1 MNGAESHRKR
11 TDLAAERAHLL
22 LVQPA
27 TLDSYDW
34 LLVATL
40 VVEAHG
46 ALKNAQDA
54 DPAVCL
60 PILDTVI
67 EELREATANFADADF
82 LRATRSARRHKPS
95 LFAPLRQAT

>member
-1 MNGAESHRKR
+1 MDEAESHQERAA
-11 TDLAAERAHLL
+11 LAAERAHLL

-27 TLDSYDW
+27 TLDPHDW

-40 VVEAHG
+40 VVEADG

-54 DPAVCL
+54 DPSVCL

-67 EELREATANFADADF
+67 EELREATSNFSDAGF
-82 LRATRSARRHKPS
+82 LRATKSARRHNPS

>member
-1 MNGAESHRKR
+1 MDEAESHRKR
-11 TDLAAERAHLL
+11 AALAAERAHLL

-40 VVEAHG
+40 VIEAYG
-46 ALKNAQDA
+46 ALKNARDA
-54 DPAVCL
+54 DPVVRL

-67 EELREATANFADADF
+67 EELREATANFSDADF
-82 LRATRSARRHKPS
+82 LRATRSARRHNPS

>member
-1 MNGAESHRKR
+1 MDEAGKR
-11 TDLAAERAHLL
+11 AALAAERAHLL

-60 PILDTVI
+60 PILDTVV
-67 EELREATANFADADF
+67 EEFREATANFSDADF
-82 LRATRSARRHKPS
+82 LRATKSARRHNPS
-95 LFAPLRQAT
+95 LFPPLRQAT